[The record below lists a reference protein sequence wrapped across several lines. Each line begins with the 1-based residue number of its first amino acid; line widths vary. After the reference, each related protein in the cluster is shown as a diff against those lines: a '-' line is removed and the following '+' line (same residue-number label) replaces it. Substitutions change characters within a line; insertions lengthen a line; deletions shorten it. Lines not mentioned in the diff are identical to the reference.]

1 MSSTP
6 GLVSDDEL
14 PVQKGLNPSQP
25 SFGKNLIASDGF
37 AAPNGE
43 HISKKRTCSD
53 MQNGDIG
60 MEGGKR
66 IRVNMD
72 AINTD
77 DENANILVEA
87 EPAQK

>member
-1 MSSTP
+1 
-6 GLVSDDEL
+6 
-14 PVQKGLNPSQP
+14 
-25 SFGKNLIASDGF
+25 
-37 AAPNGE
+37 
-43 HISKKRTCSD
+43 

>member
-6 GLVSDDEL
+6 GLVSDDEF
-14 PVQKGLNPSQP
+14 PVPKGLNSSQP
-25 SFGKNLIASDGF
+25 SFCKNLIASDGF

-43 HISKKRTCSD
+43 HISKKQTCSD
-53 MQNGDIG
+53 MQGGDIG

-66 IRVNMD
+66 ICVNMD

-77 DENANILVEA
+77 GENANILVEA